1 MPTKILNPL
10 VLDSVGVYGLN
21 TQANAASLDHM
32 WLVNADN
39 IMLNA
44 QGRLTSRKGV
54 QTLTDSIGNYPIRSL
69 HSHTYADTTTALFS
83 SGNNNI
89 YEMDTSTVPATQ
101 TAVTFVGTHQTI
113 TGDDWQ
119 WIQYDGDTM
128 GVQAGHTPI
137 HYDGT
142 DWKDLTTVH
151 SSKPNG
157 VTTFDPSTIIS
168 EFGRGWAAGITEDK
182 ETVFYTQ
189 AVDLHEWHGTGSG
202 AINMRTVWGY
212 DEVVAL
218 ASFNGKLVIFGKDN
232 IALYNDPYD
241 PKGTSFVLDEVI
253 KGVGCVARDSIQGYG
268 DDLLFLSADGV
279 RSLNRTKI
287 QDKVPLTDLTKNVKN
302 DIIKHITVSEP
313 SDIKSVYNQ
322 SGGYYLLSFTGINET
337 YILDFKAINPDGTPR
352 ITKWLFDNIRRPR
365 SFLSLSNGVMYLGM
379 GNSDPVSQR
388 QFNGVIAEYDN
399 YYDTDIDYTD
409 NSTINHTYQTT
420 FKTVWMD
427 FGKPYASKFL
437 KQFACVIDG
446 GREQDVTV
454 KWFRDYNTTQG
465 SSATFRLVPVS
476 TGSASLYG
484 SSASLFGTAKYAPL
498 FFPKEY
504 RVNMSK
510 SAKVVQIEMI
520 NVVNGFKGSLQ
531 SMTVLAKE
539 GKIR

>member
-10 VLDSVGVYGLN
+10 VLDSVGIYGLN
-21 TQANAASLDHM
+21 TQANAASLDHR

-39 IMLNA
+39 IMLNSE
-44 QGRLTSRKGV
+44 GRLTSRKGI
-54 QTLTDSIGNYPIRSL
+54 QAITDSIGNYPVESIHNHVNTDGTL
-69 HSHTYADTTTALFS
+69 TLFS
-83 SGNNNI
+83 AGNNNI
-89 YEMDTSTVPATQ
+89 YELDDSTVPYTQ
-101 TAVTFVGTHQTI
+101 TAVTFSGTHQTI
-113 TGDDWQ
+113 TGNNWQ
-119 WIQYDGDTM
+119 WIQYDGDTL

-142 DWKDLTTVH
+142 TWEDLTTVH
-151 SSKPNG
+151 SSQPSG
-157 VTTFDPSTIIS
+157 VTVFDPSTIIS
-168 EFGRGWAAGITEDK
+168 EFGRGWAGGISEDK

-189 AVDLHEWHGTGSG
+189 SANLHEWHATGAG
-202 AINMRTVWGY
+202 AINMRTVWGF

-232 IALYNDPYD
+232 IALYNNPYD
-241 PKGTSFVLDEVI
+241 PSSDGFVLDEVI
-253 KGVGCVARDSIQGYG
+253 KGVGCVARDSVHTYG
-268 DDLLFLSADGV
+268 DDLLFLAADGV
-279 RSLNRTKI
+279 RSLNRTTI

-302 DIIKHITVSEP
+302 DIIKHISASE
-313 SDIKSVYNQ
+313 SEDIKAQYNQ
-322 SGGYYLLSFTGINET
+322 SGSYYILSFTGINET

-352 ITKWLFDNIRRPR
+352 ITKWLFDNIRKPH
-365 SFLSLSNGVMYLGM
+365 SFLSLSNGKLYLGL
-379 GNSDPVSQR
+379 GNADTLAQR
-388 QFNGVIAEYDN
+388 QFNGVVAEYDN
-399 YYDTDIDYTD
+399 YFDIDLDPSD
-409 NSTINHTYQTT
+409 NSTISKTYQTT

-427 FGKPYASKFL
+427 FGRPYAAKLL

-454 KWFRDYNTTQG
+454 KWFRDYNTAQG
-465 SSATFRLVPVS
+465 NSVTFSLIPAS

-484 SSASLFGTAKYAPL
+484 ASSTLYSSSKFAPL

-520 NVVNGFKGSLQ
+520 NVIKGYKGSLQ

-539 GKIR
+539 GKTR